1 MHENK
6 LYIIEG
12 TVPAGYPEPGLFQQS
27 LGMARRERGRASLSV
42 LLLQRLPGASA
53 ASVEPVEAQSQGR
66 IDAPAPVDPTALVK
80 LFCFPEEVSM
90 RFKFGLGL
98 AAMLCGC
105 VCVARVGAPFS
116 RQLRRHIHGYSGCGQ
131 GSASGRSAFLGLPRS
146 QGRQG
151 RAGSVGSGSNRADWP
166 RKGRSD
172 GRLPSKSG
180 DTVKARCHHLRD
192 GSNGC
197 LLGFL
202 KAKDGTVKDWD
213 GNNAPPPAD
222 F

>member
-27 LGMARRERGRASLSV
+27 LGWLDENGVGLRYQSV
-42 LLLQRLPGASA
+42 LLERIPTARPR
-53 ASVEPVEAQSQGR
+53 EPRRSRARSRTNRRSRREHRSKEVRMRSPFGVSIAVVC
-66 IDAPAPVDPTALVK
+66 AAPVFGAGLV
-80 LFCFPEEVSM
+80 
-90 RFKFGLGL
+90 
-98 AAMLCGC
+98 
-105 VCVARVGAPFS
+105 APLPW
-116 RQLRRHIHGYSGCGQ
+116 QLRRHVHGYRRRGQ
-131 GSASGRSAFLGLPRS
+131 GSAPACSAFLWIYLEVKDPKGE
-146 QGRQG
+146 
-151 RAGSVGSGSNRADWP
+151 RADVGAGSNRPTGLQRIGVTPDYV
-166 RKGRSD
+166 K
-172 GRLPSKSG
+172 LG
-180 DTVKARCHHLRD
+180 DAVKARCHHLRD

-213 GNNAPPPAD
+213 GNNAPPPSD